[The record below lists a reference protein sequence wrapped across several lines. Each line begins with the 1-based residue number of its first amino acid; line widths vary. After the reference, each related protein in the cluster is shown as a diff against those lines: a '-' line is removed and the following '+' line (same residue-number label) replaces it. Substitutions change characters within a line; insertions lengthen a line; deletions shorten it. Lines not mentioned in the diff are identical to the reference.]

1 MLGVPASQVAM
12 GKAHTAV
19 LTQHGT
25 IFTFG
30 SNGYGQCGRNY
41 VPPKEEERGERRGV
55 RGGRRREGE
64 REGRKG
70 GEGEGRE
77 GKGGREEKKLH
88 VQ

>member
-41 VPPKEEERGERRGV
+41 VPPKEEERGERK
-55 RGGRRREGE
+55 E
-64 REGRKG
+64 R
-70 GEGEGRE
+70 
-77 GKGGREEKKLH
+77 KGGREEKKLH